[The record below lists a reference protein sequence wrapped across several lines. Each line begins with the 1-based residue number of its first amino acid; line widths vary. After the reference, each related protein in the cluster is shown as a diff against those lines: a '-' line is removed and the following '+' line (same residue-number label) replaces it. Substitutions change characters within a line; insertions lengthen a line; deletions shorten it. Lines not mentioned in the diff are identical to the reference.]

1 MGKITSLLLLAF
13 ASLISVKTQAAV
25 LFEPYGGYS
34 VGNISTTT
42 NAGASDSGSANG
54 FGYGGRVGFLMHHFV
69 VLSAEYQAINA
80 KEQLKSSAATQ
91 TDWKSHAL
99 FATIGFQ
106 APRGFRLLGS
116 YGWDAQT
123 DEATTPNATR
133 YKGTAAK
140 LLIGWHLPTTM
151 AINLEYTIYH
161 YTDSTVNGVTSKI
174 GDSYTK
180 FDNSSVMATISF
192 PFTFFGGMGRSHSSS
207 SHASDS
213 PGGS

>member
-13 ASLISVKTQAAV
+13 ASLLSAKTQAAI

-34 VGNISTTT
+34 VGSISTTT
-42 NAGASDSGSANG
+42 NADASDSGSVNG
-54 FGYGGRVGFLMHHFV
+54 FGYGGRIGFLMHHFV
-69 VLSAEYQAINA
+69 VLSAEYQAVNA
-80 KEQLKSSAATQ
+80 KEQMKSSSATQ

-99 FATIGFQ
+99 LATIGFQ
-106 APRGFRLLGS
+106 APGGFRLLGS
-116 YGWDAQT
+116 YGWDAQA
-123 DEATTPNATR
+123 DESTKPNVTH

-161 YTDSTVNGVTSKI
+161 YTDSSVNGVTSKI
-174 GDSYTK
+174 GDNFTK

-192 PFTFFGGMGRSHSSS
+192 PFTFLNGMGRGRSSS
-207 SHASDS
+207 SHASGS
-213 PGGS
+213 GGS